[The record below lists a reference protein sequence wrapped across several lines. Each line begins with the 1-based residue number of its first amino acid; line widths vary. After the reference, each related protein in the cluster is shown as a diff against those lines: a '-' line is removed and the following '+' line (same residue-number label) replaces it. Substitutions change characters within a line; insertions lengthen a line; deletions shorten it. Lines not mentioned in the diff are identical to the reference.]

1 MDVLALATLTTP
13 STARPA
19 VHLRRIRP
27 GDREGLTRFYA
38 GLSPDSRR
46 LRFFSA
52 GSGLSASAA
61 QGFCQPDHAHEEGFV
76 AVLGP
81 GGHGADAAGTIVGHF
96 CLVPSGPAELEMAI
110 AIADA
115 YQRQGLG
122 RRLVRHGTAWA
133 RRHGYE
139 RLRATILADNVPM
152 LRLLHATG
160 GQVHLGPPSAG
171 VIPATVELA
180 PVEATV
186 S

>member
-1 MDVLALATLTTP
+1 MMTALLAVPTD
-13 STARPA
+13 RPV

-27 GDREGLTRFYA
+27 EDQDGLARFYD

-52 GSGLSASAA
+52 GSGLAPGAA
-61 QGFCQPDHAHEEGFV
+61 QGFCRPDHASQEGFV
-76 AVLGP
+76 AVV
-81 GGHGADAAGTIVGHF
+81 GADDAAARSRETIVGHF
-96 CLVPSGPAELEMAI
+96 CLEPSGPGELEMAI

-122 RRLVRHGTAWA
+122 RRLVRHGAAWA
-133 RRHGYE
+133 RRHGYR

-160 GQVHLGPPSAG
+160 GRVHLGPPSGG
-171 VIPATVELA
+171 VIAASVELA
-180 PVEATV
+180 PVETAIT
-186 S
+186 